1 LTDESAASDASPRP
15 RQGEPD
21 DDPSTVG
28 ISGRAVVIALL
39 LIVVL
44 VVVGVYGLAAW
55 ISAGNVGVTV
65 RPQ

>member
-1 LTDESAASDASPRP
+1 MDESEAAGASTGPLRS
-15 RQGEPD
+15 EPD

-28 ISGRAVVIALL
+28 VSGRAVVLALL
-39 LIVVL
+39 LVVVI